1 MHSPEPPGVDVLG
14 GRWGWVGIGRDR
26 LDINDAFYVFVA
38 LPMRSSRG
46 RIVVRVVRA
55 WPLFRFNSLQSRR
68 RYRGLVANC
77 GAVPD
82 IMYLIGT
89 KEDGRG
95 KHKGLALIAGTGTT
109 HRRWVRRCGSSSG
122 SSSFA
127 SGAVSGSAV
136 RVASGAVPVWPR
148 GGGHGAEHETI
159 GSVAPGF
166 LLGWLPVGTHPT
178 SERPRCG
185 CAAAPNHFVTGDE
198 MIGSSDSNAIGPHSS
213 SPHRIV

>member
-77 GAVPD
+77 GTVPD

-89 KEDGRG
+89 EEDGRG
-95 KHKGLALIAGTGTT
+95 KAQRASSYRGY
-109 HRRWVRRCGSSSG
+109 RDDSSS
-122 SSSFA
+122 
-127 SGAVSGSAV
+127 
-136 RVASGAVPVWPR
+136 
-148 GGGHGAEHETI
+148 
-159 GSVAPGF
+159 
-166 LLGWLPVGTHPT
+166 VGP
-178 SERPRCG
+178 SLWQ
-185 CAAAPNHFVTGDE
+185 FQW
-198 MIGSSDSNAIGPHSS
+198 
-213 SPHRIV
+213 